1 MKPLKVGIL
10 GATGTVGRKFAHL
23 LQTHPWFDVRV
34 LASSSRTAG
43 RTFSQALA
51 PLPVPAAFSDFKL
64 YDVKN
69 DMRKIANEV
78 DFVFCAIGGDAAEVA
93 ALEEGYAKLEIPVV
107 SNNSA
112 LREKEDVP
120 MVIPELN
127 PDHLSV
133 IPFQRR
139 RLGTMRGFCAV
150 KSNCSLQSYLPL
162 LFPLREYGLKKVIV
176 TTCQAASGAG
186 KRLEDFPSL
195 AQNLIPYIPS
205 EEEKSEREPLKI
217 LGSVSN
223 GKIYP
228 AKEPTVSAHCTRI
241 PVADGHTATVSVLFR
256 SPPTKS
262 GILQAWKNFLPETQT
277 LDLPSAPRR
286 FITYFDDPF
295 RPQPKIDCEIQNG
308 MGICV
313 GRLRKDPVFDYK
325 FVGLSHNTVRG
336 AAGGGI
342 LLAELLTVKG
352 YI

>member
-10 GATGTVGRKFAHL
+10 GATGTVGRKFAYL
-23 LQTHPWFDVRV
+23 LQSHPWFEVRV

-43 RTFSQALA
+43 KTFSQALA
-51 PLPVPAAFSDFKL
+51 PLPVPAAFSDFIL
-64 YDVKN
+64 YDVKK
-69 DMRKIANEV
+69 DMRKIASEV
-78 DFVFCAIGGDAAEVA
+78 DFVFCAIGGDPAEVA
-93 ALEEGYAKLEIPVV
+93 ALEESYAKLEIPVV

-112 LREKEDVP
+112 LRAKDDVP

-133 IPFQRR
+133 IPYQRR
-139 RLGTMRGFCAV
+139 RLGTKRGFCAV

-162 LFPLREYGLKKVIV
+162 LFPLRKYGLQKVIV

-195 AQNLIPYIPS
+195 AQNLIPYIPL
-205 EEEKSEREPLKI
+205 EEEKSELEPLKI
-217 LGSVSN
+217 LGSVLS
-223 GKIYP
+223 GKICP
-228 AKEPTVSAHCTRI
+228 AKEPIVSAHCTRV

-256 SPPTKS
+256 SSPTES
-262 GILQAWKNFLPETQT
+262 EILKAWERFLPETN
-277 LDLPSAPRR
+277 LLKLPSAPER
-286 FITYFDDPF
+286 FITYFEDPYH
-295 RPQPKIDCEIQNG
+295 PQPKSDCNTENG
-308 MGICV
+308 MGICA

-325 FVGLSHNTVRG
+325 FIGLSHNTVRG